1 MKDKNAVLDEVPCEY
16 SYDKLW
22 KLLIDRRMKKK
33 DLRQLTHISSA
44 VIAKM
49 GRREAVNLETLAKIC
64 IALKCK
70 LSDLVD
76 IIPRG
81 KSELCRNTN

>member
-1 MKDKNAVLDEVPCEY
+1 MRGKNTILQNTPCEY

-33 DLRQLTHISSA
+33 DLRQMTHISAA

-49 GRREAVNLETLAKIC
+49 GRREAVNIETLAKIC
-64 IALKCK
+64 IMLECK

-76 IIPRG
+76 IVPKIAPDP
-81 KSELCRNTN
+81 C